1 MEKLIVKNATILF
14 SNSTFYKKQAD
25 VLIENGIIK
34 KIEKPGKIAVKN
46 INVIDARDRFLAP
59 GFFDLNCNFG
69 EPGYE
74 TKEDLI
80 TGAAAAAA
88 GGFTELALQPNT
100 NPPLH
105 SRSEVAFI
113 VNSTRD
119 LIVNVYPVAAVSKNR
134 DGGELAELYDMR
146 LAGAVAFSDGNRS
159 IQHSGL
165 MSRALLYSKGFGGL
179 VFSYAEDK
187 SIAGNTKM
195 NEGEM
200 STYLGMKG
208 NPNMA
213 EEVMISRDLFL
224 AEYND
229 TPIHFSTITCAGSV
243 DLIRR
248 AKKKGLRVTCD
259 VAAHHLLFTDEEVSS
274 FDSNYKVKPPLRT
287 KKDRSELIKGVK
299 DGTIDVIVSQ
309 HTPHEV
315 EFKTVEFEIAE
326 FGITGLQTLLPIL
339 LKVGLSLEMIVEK
352 LAVNPRKI
360 LNLPEPTLEVNA
372 SANLILINPDEL
384 WIFDQHTN
392 RSKATNNPLF
402 NSKLKGK
409 VDLLV
414 NKGHTLNL
422 T

>member
-134 DGGELAELYDMR
+134 EGGELAELYDMR

-422 T
+422 S

>member
-14 SNSTFYKKQAD
+14 PNSTFYKKQAD

-34 KIEKPGKIAVKN
+34 KIEKPGKITVKN
-46 INVIDARDRFLAP
+46 INVINARDRFLAP

-134 DGGELAELYDMR
+134 EGGELAELYDMK

-165 MSRALLYSKGFGGL
+165 MSRALLYTKGFGGL

-299 DGTIDVIVSQ
+299 DGTIDAIVSQ

-409 VDLLV
+409 IDLLV

-422 T
+422 S

>member
-1 MEKLIVKNATILF
+1 MEKLIVQNATVLF
-14 SNSTFYKKQAD
+14 SDSAYYKQKAD
-25 VLIENGIIK
+25 VLIEKGTIK
-34 KIEKPGKIAVKN
+34 TIDKPGQ
-46 INVIDARDRFLAP
+46 INVKDASVINGDNCWLAP

-80 TGAAAAAA
+80 SGAAAAAA
-88 GGFTELALQPNT
+88 GGFTGVALHPNT
-100 NPPLH
+100 KPPLH
-105 SRSEVAFI
+105 NRSEVAFV

-119 LIVNVYPVAAVSKNR
+119 LIVNVYPVATVSKNR
-134 DGGELAELYDMR
+134 DGSEMAELYDMK

-165 MSRALLYSKGFGGL
+165 MSRALLYTKGFDGL

-195 NEGEM
+195 NEGEV

-229 TPIHFSTITCAGSV
+229 TPIHFSTISCAGSV
-243 DLIRR
+243 DLIRQ
-248 AKKKGLRVTCD
+248 AKRKGLKVTCD
-259 VAAHHLLFTDEEVSS
+259 VAAHHLYYTDEETMT
-274 FDSNYKVKPPLRT
+274 FDSNFKVRPPLRT
-287 KKDRSELIKGVK
+287 KQDQTALIKGLK
-299 DGTIDVIVSQ
+299 DGTIDAIVSQ

-326 FGITGLQTLLPIL
+326 FGITGLQTVLPML
-339 LKVGLSLEMIVEK
+339 LKVGLSPELIIEK
-352 LAVNPRKI
+352 LAINPRDI
-360 LNLPEPTLEVNA
+360 LNIEQPTLEA
-372 SANLILINPDEL
+372 GQPANLVLINPSEL
-384 WIFDQHTN
+384 WIFDEQTN
-392 RSKATNNPLF
+392 KSKASNNPLF
-402 NSKLKGK
+402 NTELKGRI
-409 VDLLV
+409 DLLV
-414 NKGHTLNL
+414 NRGQIFKLS
-422 T
+422 

>member
-134 DGGELAELYDMR
+134 EGGELAELYDMR

-299 DGTIDVIVSQ
+299 DGTIDAIVSQ

-422 T
+422 S

>member
-34 KIEKPGKIAVKN
+34 KIEKPGKITVKN
-46 INVIDARDRFLAP
+46 INVINARDRFLAP

-134 DGGELAELYDMR
+134 EGGELAELYDMR

-299 DGTIDVIVSQ
+299 DGTIDAIVSQ

-422 T
+422 S